1 MLLGW
6 LLGPLGSLLEASWGH
21 HKASWQPLGALGEL
35 LGSLGGL
42 LGSFWRPLGVSWRPL
57 GALGELLGSL
67 GSLLA
72 ASWGS
77 LGTSWLPWKR
87 KSSPGSSGS
96 MIFEAPRRP
105 PWRENGPGSSGSR
118 IFRGPPGGR
127 TSSTNVQGERRE
139 RAAGAFR
146 DPPPSPKALAK
157 AKATTIMSLLSS
169 ELVY

>member
-21 HKASWQPLGALGEL
+21 HRASWQP
-35 LGSLGGL
+35 LGGL
-42 LGSFWRPLGVSWRPL
+42 LGSFWRPLEP
-57 GALGELLGSL
+57 LGELLGSL

-77 LGTSWLPWKR
+77 LGISLLAWKR
-87 KSSPGSSGS
+87 KSGPGSSGS

-118 IFRGPPGGR
+118 VFRGPPGGR
-127 TSSTNVQGERRE
+127 TGSRRGQGARKQT
-139 RAAGAFR
+139 RAG
-146 DPPPSPKALAK
+146 PPPSLKL
-157 AKATTIMSLLSS
+157 
-169 ELVY
+169 

>member
-1 MLLGW
+1 MA
-6 LLGPLGSLLEASWGH
+6 ASWR
-21 HKASWQPLGALGEL
+21 PLGALGEL

-77 LGTSWLPWKR
+77 LGTSWLAWKW
-87 KSSPGSSGS
+87 KSGPGSSGS
-96 MIFEAPRRP
+96 TIFEAPRRP

-118 IFRGPPGGR
+118 IFREPLGMCLGLAGGLSIIDR
-127 TSSTNVQGERRE
+127 G
-139 RAAGAFR
+139 AAGALR
-146 DPPPSPKALAK
+146 DPPPLPKALAK
-157 AKATTIMSLLSS
+157 AKATTIMSLLAN
-169 ELVY
+169 